1 MAIRALY
8 ESADPAGS
16 IDLRN
21 PGYGFIAAVY
31 TQDALANEDT
41 FELVDGELEFVVTAT
56 GTQNAELN
64 TPGINEN
71 VAQRVTADQQEPAE

>member
-1 MAIRALY
+1 MAVRAVY
-8 ESADPAGS
+8 ESADPAGV

-21 PGYGFIAAVY
+21 PGYGFIAAVD
-31 TQDALANEDT
+31 TATALAVDDT

-56 GTQNAELN
+56 GTQNTELN

-71 VAQRVTADQQEPAE
+71 VAQRVTADQQEPVV